1 MANTKMTYSMALDNA
16 LAVVTDTE
24 TREKLM
30 ALKTSLA
37 KKHIKQKTEKDK
49 ANEAIMDSI
58 ANILSDGSKKTVT
71 EIMVALGNE
80 YTSQKVTALVRKMK
94 GDGTVGRTVDSRVA
108 YFSLASDD
116 TEEEEEL
123 EAEE

>member
-71 EIMVALGNE
+71 ELMAAFDNK
-80 YTSQKVTALVRKMK
+80 YTNQKITALIRKMK
-94 GDGTVGRTVDSRVA
+94 EDGTVVRTVDSRVA

-116 TEEEEEL
+116 AEEEL

>member
-1 MANTKMTYSMALDNA
+1 
-16 LAVVTDTE
+16 
-24 TREKLM
+24 M

-37 KKHIKQKTEKDK
+37 KKHTKKKTEKDK

-80 YTSQKVTALVRKMK
+80 YTSQKVTALIRKMK
-94 GDGTVGRTVDSRVA
+94 EDGTVVRTVDSRVA

-116 TEEEEEL
+116 TEEEKEL

>member
-1 MANTKMTYSMALDNA
+1 MANTKMSYLQALDNA

-37 KKHIKQKTEKDK
+37 KKHTKKKTEKDK

-71 EIMVALGNE
+71 ELMAAFDNK
-80 YTSQKVTALVRKMK
+80 YTNQKITALIRKMK
-94 GDGTVGRTVDSRVA
+94 EDGTVVRTVDSRVA

-116 TEEEEEL
+116 TEEEKEL

>member
-1 MANTKMTYSMALDNA
+1 MANTKMTYSQALDNA

-37 KKHIKQKTEKDK
+37 KKHTKKQTEKDK
-49 ANEAIMDSI
+49 ANEAIMDNI
-58 ANILSDGSKKTVT
+58 AKILSDGSKKTVT
-71 EIMVALGNE
+71 ELMIALNNE
-80 YTSQKVTALVRKMK
+80 YSNQKVTALIRKMK
-94 GDGTVGRTVDSRVA
+94 EDGTVIRTVDSRVA

-116 TEEEEEL
+116 TEEKKNL
-123 EAEE
+123 K

>member
-37 KKHIKQKTEKDK
+37 KKHIKKQTEKDK

-94 GDGTVGRTVDSRVA
+94 EDGTVIRTVDSRVA

-116 TEEEEEL
+116 TEEEL

>member
-1 MANTKMTYSMALDNA
+1 MANTKMTYSQALDNA

-24 TREKLM
+24 TREKLI

-37 KKHIKQKTEKDK
+37 KKHTNKKTEKDK

-71 EIMVALGNE
+71 ELMAAFDNK
-80 YTSQKVTALVRKMK
+80 YTNQKITALIRKMK
-94 GDGTVGRTVDSRVA
+94 EDGTVVRTVDSRVA

-116 TEEEEEL
+116 AEEKEEL

>member
-1 MANTKMTYSMALDNA
+1 MANTKMTYSQALDNA

-80 YTSQKVTALVRKMK
+80 YTSQKVTAFVRKMK
-94 GDGTVGRTVDSRVA
+94 EDGTVVRTVDSRVA

>member
-30 ALKTSLA
+30 ALKTNLA
-37 KKHIKQKTEKDK
+37 KKHIKQKTEKYK

-94 GDGTVGRTVDSRVA
+94 EDGTVVRTVDSRVA
-108 YFSLASDD
+108 YVSLASDD

-123 EAEE
+123 EVEE

>member
-1 MANTKMTYSMALDNA
+1 MANTKMTYSQALDNA

-37 KKHIKQKTEKDK
+37 KKHTKKKTEKDK

-71 EIMVALGNE
+71 ELMVAFDNK
-80 YTSQKVTALVRKMK
+80 YTNQKITALIRKMK
-94 GDGTVGRTVDSRVA
+94 EDGTVVRTVDSRVA

-116 TEEEEEL
+116 AEEEL

>member
-1 MANTKMTYSMALDNA
+1 MANTKMTYSQALDNA

-37 KKHIKQKTEKDK
+37 KKHTKNKTEKDK

-71 EIMVALGNE
+71 ELMIALNNE
-80 YTSQKVTALVRKMK
+80 YSNQKVTALIRKMK
-94 GDGTVGRTVDSRVA
+94 ENGTIVRTVDSRVA

-116 TEEEEEL
+116 AEEEEL
-123 EAEE
+123 KAEE

>member
-1 MANTKMTYSMALDNA
+1 MANTKMTYSQALDNA

-24 TREKLM
+24 TREKLL

-37 KKHIKQKTEKDK
+37 KKHTKKKTEKDK

-71 EIMVALGNE
+71 ELMAAFDNK
-80 YTSQKVTALVRKMK
+80 YTNQKITALIRKMK
-94 GDGTVGRTVDSRVA
+94 EDGAVVRTVDSRVA